1 MAGRTCECGKA
12 GEGRLGEDGHKDGGA
27 EEAVGKAILPR
38 LARLEALDIP
48 PHTQLVR
55 EEPLIQ
61 CTHEGLVAVHAVR
74 EEDGEPPPPPPPPP
88 CEPRDEAS
96 EEQGKEG
103 STRGDGIDDG
113 HWERA
118 RGERDIARF
127 AIKREHATTCRAVA
141 QAQADAFRVKGVGS
155 HEHVCEARLCLVGI
169 D

>member
-1 MAGRTCECGKA
+1 VAGRTCECGKA

-27 EEAVGKAILPR
+27 EEAVGEAVLPR

-48 PHTQLVR
+48 PHAQLVR

-61 CTHEGLVAVHAVR
+61 RTHEGLVAVHAVR

-96 EEQGKEG
+96 EKQGKEG
-103 STRGDGIDDG
+103 STRGDGVDDG

-118 RGERDIARF
+118 RGERHIARF

-141 QAQADAFRVKGVGS
+141 QAHTDVLRVKGVGS